1 MKSIFKLFFV
11 IAIVSALS
19 SESPK
24 AQTTQKTLVKE
35 EFSNGVSGK
44 CQIFREW
51 KIDGIR
57 VGCCTDDSSMPLT
70 LCIDEFGQ
78 DVEEVK

>member
-1 MKSIFKLFFV
+1 MV
-11 IAIVSALS
+11 ISAFS

-24 AQTTQKTLVKE
+24 AETPTKILVKE
-35 EFSNGVSGK
+35 EFSKNVPGK

-51 KIDGIR
+51 KVDGIR

-70 LCIDEFGQ
+70 LCINEFGH
-78 DVEEVK
+78 DVEEIK